1 MPYLP
6 QKNLLKRSPRVFE
19 GQENSSMNQ
28 LEKEI
33 KTQEKTKKKPKL
45 QKILVGVN
53 ELSLG
58 ISIVV
63 AILIGIGLG
72 WIMFQFTRIVWLF
85 WLGVLW
91 GVGGAILNIY
101 KAYKRAKNE
110 FDELAK
116 EPKYTHKG
124 KN

>member
-6 QKNLLKRSPRVFE
+6 QKSLLKKSPRVFE
-19 GQENSSMNQ
+19 GRENSSMNQ

-45 QKILVGVN
+45 QKILVGAN

>member
-1 MPYLP
+1 
-6 QKNLLKRSPRVFE
+6 
-19 GQENSSMNQ
+19 MNQ
-28 LEKEI
+28 PEKEI

-45 QKILVGVN
+45 QKIIVVAN

-63 AILIGIGLG
+63 AILIGVGLG
-72 WIMFQFTRIVWLF
+72 WIMFQFTRIIWLF
-85 WLGVLW
+85 WLGMLW
-91 GVGGAILNIY
+91 GLGGAILNIY
-101 KAYKRAKNE
+101 KSYKRAKNE

-116 EPKYTHKG
+116 EPKYSRKG